1 LELNT
6 LYKMTNEEFT
16 EEILWEAHK
25 NGTYKEVTDL
35 AQKLRNED
43 KTLSFTDS
51 IYRAHISLELAE

>member
-1 LELNT
+1 
-6 LYKMTNEEFT
+6 MTNEEFT

-25 NGTYKEVTDL
+25 NGTYTEVTDL